1 MYIYTNKCA
10 HVNSK
15 MIDGNTMLFGKLNI
29 ETVHIPGSVNLMISN
44 WRNRFKNIVDIGG
57 KKIKN
62 VWWMNL

>member
-1 MYIYTNKCA
+1 
-10 HVNSK
+10 